1 MIMKFKH
8 FVPVILLV
16 SACSTTRKI
25 ADKSAAPTNPVVA
38 HRGAWKAK
46 SLPENSIAALKEA
59 IRLGCAGSEF
69 DVHRTA
75 DDSLVV
81 NHDPYYFKD
90 TIEKVSF
97 ATLAKHKLSNGERIP
112 TLREY
117 IAAGL
122 QDNSS
127 TRLVLEIK
135 PSIINKERGQETAAR
150 AIKLVKEM
158 RAAAITTYI
167 SFDYS
172 ILEKILSID
181 RKAPVQYLEANQPPS
196 RLKADGIAGADYH
209 YSAFRNHPEWISE
222 AKKSGVILNAWTV
235 NDSTNMD
242 WLLAQGF
249 DLITTNEPEL
259 LIERIKLSPAQKGWK
274 LTWSDEFDYKGQPD
288 TTRWNYDVG
297 DHGWGNDE
305 KQFYTKADTTNAIVK
320 NGSLFITARKTGEG
334 KYTSAR
340 LVTKGKGDWLYG
352 RVEVRAKLPSGRGI
366 WPAIWMLPTD
376 WAYGGWPAS
385 GEIDIM
391 EHVGYNPDSIFM
403 TVHTTSFNHMIN
415 TQKSAGFVVA
425 DPYNTFHE
433 YAIEWEREKIDFFM
447 DGKLRFSFSRSGMNS
462 AEWPFDKSFHLLLN
476 IAVGGGWGGR
486 QGVDENIFPQRMEV
500 DYVRVYQK

>member
-1 MIMKFKH
+1 MKYF
-8 FVPVILLV
+8 FPIVMLL
-16 SACSTTRKI
+16 SACTASRKT
-25 ADKSAAPTNPVVA
+25 AEGPGSQWNPVVA

-59 IRLGCAGSEF
+59 ILLGCAGSEF

-81 NHDPYYFKD
+81 NHDPYFFKD

-97 ATLAKHKLSNGERIP
+97 ATLAKHRLSNGERIP

-122 QDNSS
+122 ENNPS

-135 PSIINKERGQETAAR
+135 QSIISKERGQETGAR
-150 AIKLVKEM
+150 AVKLVREM
-158 RAAAITTYI
+158 NASSITTYI
-167 SFDYS
+167 SFDYA
-172 ILEKILSID
+172 ILQKILSID
-181 RKAPVQYLEANQPPS
+181 GKAPVQYLEANKPPS
-196 RLKADGIAGADYH
+196 RLKEDGIAGADYH
-209 YSAFRNHPEWISE
+209 YSAFRNHPEWIAE
-222 AKKSGVILNAWTV
+222 AKTAGVVLNAWTV
-235 NDSTNMD
+235 NDSTTMD
-242 WLLAQGF
+242 WLLVHKF

-259 LIERIKLSPAQKGWK
+259 LMERLKQSPVNNGWE
-274 LTWSDEFDYKGQPD
+274 LTWSDEFDYKGLPD
-288 TTRWNYDVG
+288 SSRWNYDVG
-297 DHGWGNDE
+297 DHGWGNEE
-305 KQFYTKADTTNAIVK
+305 KQFYTKADTLNALVK
-320 NGSLFITARKTGEG
+320 NGSLFITARKTEEG

-403 TVHTTSFNHMIN
+403 TVHTTLFNHMIN
-415 TQKSAGFVVA
+415 TQKSAGFVVT

-433 YAIEWEREKIDFFM
+433 YAIGWEKEKIDFFM
-447 DGKLRFSFSRSGMNS
+447 DGQLRFSFPRSGKDP
-462 AEWPFDKSFHLLLN
+462 AGWPFDKPFHLLLN
-476 IAVGGGWGGR
+476 IAVGGGWGGK
-486 QGVDENIFPQRMEV
+486 QGIDENIFPQRMEV
-500 DYVRVYQK
+500 DYVRVYGK